1 MPGQMPTRQ
10 PEPEQEENKTA
21 SEVRSHISIFG
32 PFFGKLNDYFVYKAS
47 LSKNCSR

>member
-21 SEVRSHISIFG
+21 SEVHTHIKFFV
-32 PFFGKLNDYFVYKAS
+32 PFYGKLNEYIFYKAN